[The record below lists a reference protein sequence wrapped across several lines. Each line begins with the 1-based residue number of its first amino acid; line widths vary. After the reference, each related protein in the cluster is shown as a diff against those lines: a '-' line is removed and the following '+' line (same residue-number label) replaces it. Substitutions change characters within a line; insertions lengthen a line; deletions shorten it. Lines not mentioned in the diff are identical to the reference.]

1 MKKSL
6 LFSAVLAGLML
17 GSCSSSDDL
26 AGGNTS
32 ANQDGKGYV
41 AFTINLP
48 SQSGSS
54 SRASNSTNDQFND
67 GMAKEYAVK
76 DATLILFNGGATE
89 GESSFVEAHKLSTT
103 PWTNQNPAD
112 DNITTQSKKIVQK
125 VTKSITNAK
134 ALVILNNNNTLTVG
148 DDGTLKVNG
157 IDFTGTYAEFLKKA
171 DATSGKT
178 LTADGFYMAN
188 APLASNNGGDTAPAT
203 GTTVTTLTDLTDK
216 IYDSESE
223 AQSGTPA
230 EVYVERGVAKVTL
243 NKGTE
248 DKADNGTPAKVDFA
262 ITGWAI
268 DNTNPTTYLV
278 RSTDGF
284 TGWMGYANE
293 KCTTKPYRFVG
304 HTAVADNLYR
314 TYFAKDMNYDTDV
327 AANYLKRVTDADF
340 KDTYGAENPQ
350 YCFENTFDVTHQNEN
365 QTTLVAIKA
374 KLNSGADFYIVGGDQ
389 TTLYTKTGL
398 ENLIKGK
405 FLSVE
410 EAWVKA
416 NAKDAT
422 TTIGGDDL
430 TLTFDKDAAGEI
442 NLTGVTVKPDKLK
455 TPTTAL
461 PTTWLTDVKAA
472 VGSVVCYKNGVSYYT
487 VRIKHFGDDL
497 TPWKNGELGV
507 KPGSVYPDGT
517 SKTAE
522 ENWLG
527 RYGVLRNN
535 WYDIEV
541 TGVKGLGSATIPE
554 LTGTTDD
561 ELESYIAVRINVL
574 SWAKRTQGAVLH

>member
-26 AGGNTS
+26 AGGNTP
-32 ANQDGKGYV
+32 ANQDGNGYV

-54 SRASNSTNDQFND
+54 SRANDVFND
-67 GMAKEYAVK
+67 GMAKEYSVH
-76 DATLILFNGGATE
+76 DAILILFNGGATE
-89 GESSFVEAHKLSTT
+89 GKSSFVEAHTLSTA
-103 PWTNQNPAD
+103 PWQNVGTSD

-134 ALVILNNNNTLTVG
+134 ALVILNNNGTLSVG
-148 DDGTLKVNG
+148 EDGSLKVNNTN
-157 IDFTGTYAEFLKKA
+157 FTGTYAEFLAKTE
-171 DATSGKT
+171 ATNGKT
-178 LTADGFYMAN
+178 LTKDGFYMAN
-188 APLASNNGGDTAPAT
+188 APLANGQGGSVDPT
-203 GTTVTTLTDLTDK
+203 GTTVTTLTDLTGK
-216 IYDSESE
+216 IYDTE
-223 AQSGTPA
+223 AEAKLGTPA
-230 EVYVERGVAKVTL
+230 EVYVERGVVKVTL
-243 NKGTE
+243 NKGE
-248 DKADNGTPAKVDFA
+248 VAKADNGTTDKVDFA
-262 ITGWAI
+262 ISGWAI

-278 RSTDGF
+278 RSTKGF
-284 TGWMGYANE
+284 TDWMGYANAN
-293 KCTTKPYRFVG
+293 CTTNPYRFVG
-304 HTAVADNLYR
+304 HTQIASGLYR
-314 TYFAKDMNYDTDV
+314 TYFAQDMNYDTD
-327 AANYLKRVTDADF
+327 ATGLQRVEEADF
-340 KDTYGAENPQ
+340 KDAYGDANPQ
-350 YCFENTFDVTHQNEN
+350 YCFENTFNVEHQNED

-374 KLNSGADFYIVGGDQ
+374 KLNSGKDFYIVGGDQ
-389 TTLYTKTGL
+389 TTLFDKTQL
-398 ENLIKGK
+398 EKLIKNK

-410 EAWVKA
+410 EGWVKA
-416 NAKDAT
+416 NAKDET
-422 TTIGGDDL
+422 TSIGEDDL

-442 NLTGVTVKPDKLK
+442 NLTDVAVKPEKLK

-472 VGSVVCYKNGVSYYT
+472 VGSVVCYKGGVSYYT

-517 SKTAE
+517 KTAE
-522 ENWLG
+522 NNWLG

-535 WYDIEV
+535 WYDITV
-541 TGVKGLGSATIPE
+541 QDVKGLGSATVPE

-574 SWAKRTQGAVLH
+574 SWAKRTQGAILH

>member
-26 AGGNTS
+26 AGGNTP
-32 ANQDGKGYV
+32 ANQDGNGYV

-54 SRASNSTNDQFND
+54 SRANDVFND
-67 GMAKEYAVK
+67 GMAKEYSVH

-89 GESSFVEAHKLSTT
+89 GKSSFVEAHTLSTA
-103 PWTNQNPAD
+103 PWQNVGTSD

-134 ALVILNNNNTLTVG
+134 ALVILNNNGTLSVG
-148 DDGTLKVNG
+148 EDGSLKVNNTN
-157 IDFTGTYAEFLKKA
+157 FTGNYAEFLAKTE
-171 DATSGKT
+171 ATQNKT
-178 LTADGFYMAN
+178 LTKDGFYMAN
-188 APLASNNGGDTAPAT
+188 APLANGQGGSVDPT
-203 GTTVTTLTDLTDK
+203 GTTVTTLTDLTGK
-216 IYDSESE
+216 IYDTE
-223 AQSGTPA
+223 AEAKLGTSA
-230 EVYVERGVAKVTL
+230 EVYVERGVVKVTL
-243 NKGTE
+243 NKGE
-248 DKADNGTPAKVDFA
+248 VAKADNGTTDKVDFA
-262 ITGWAI
+262 ISGWAI

-278 RSTDGF
+278 RSTKGF
-284 TGWMGYANE
+284 TDWMGYANAN
-293 KCTTKPYRFVG
+293 CTTNPYRFVG
-304 HTAVADNLYR
+304 HTQIASGLYR
-314 TYFAKDMNYDTDV
+314 TYFAQDMNYDTD
-327 AANYLKRVTDADF
+327 ATGLQRVEEADF
-340 KDTYGAENPQ
+340 KDAYGDANPQ
-350 YCFENTFDVTHQNEN
+350 YCFENTFNVEHQNED

-374 KLNSGADFYIVGGDQ
+374 KLNSGKDFYIVGGDQ
-389 TTLYTKTGL
+389 TKLFDKTQL
-398 ENLIKGK
+398 EKLIKNK

-410 EAWVKA
+410 EGWVKA
-416 NAKDAT
+416 NAKDET
-422 TTIGGDDL
+422 TSIGEDDL

-442 NLTGVTVKPDKLK
+442 TLTGVTVKPEKLK
-455 TPTTAL
+455 DSPADL
-461 PTTWLTDVKAA
+461 PANYLDDVKAA

-497 TPWKNGELGV
+497 TPWTNGELGV

-517 SKTAE
+517 KTAE
-522 ENWLG
+522 NNWLG

-535 WYDIEV
+535 WYDITV
-541 TGVKGLGSATIPE
+541 QDVKGLGSATVPE

-574 SWAKRTQGAVLH
+574 SWAKRTQGAILH

>member
-26 AGGNTS
+26 AGGNTP
-32 ANQDGKGYV
+32 ANQDGNGYV

-54 SRASNSTNDQFND
+54 SRANDVFND
-67 GMAKEYAVK
+67 GMAKEYSVH

-89 GESSFVEAHKLSTT
+89 GKSSFVEAHTLSTA
-103 PWTNQNPAD
+103 PWQNVGTSD

-134 ALVILNNNNTLTVG
+134 ALVILNNNGTLSVG
-148 DDGTLKVNG
+148 EDGSLKVNNTN
-157 IDFTGTYAEFLKKA
+157 FTGTYAEFLAKTE
-171 DATSGKT
+171 ATNGKT
-178 LTADGFYMAN
+178 LTKDGFYMTN
-188 APLASNNGGDTAPAT
+188 APLANGQGGSVDPT
-203 GTTVTTLTDLTDK
+203 GTTVTTLTDLTGK
-216 IYDSESE
+216 IYDTE
-223 AQSGTPA
+223 AEAKLGTPA
-230 EVYVERGVAKVTL
+230 EVYVERGVVKVTL
-243 NKGTE
+243 NKGE
-248 DKADNGTPAKVDFA
+248 VAKADNGTTDKVDFA
-262 ITGWAI
+262 ISGWAI

-278 RSTDGF
+278 RSTKGF
-284 TGWMGYANE
+284 TDWMGYANAN
-293 KCTTKPYRFVG
+293 CTTNPYRFVG
-304 HTAVADNLYR
+304 HTQIASGLYR
-314 TYFAKDMNYDTDV
+314 TYFAQDMNYDTD
-327 AANYLKRVTDADF
+327 ATGLQRVEEADF
-340 KDTYGAENPQ
+340 KDAYGDANPQ
-350 YCFENTFDVTHQNEN
+350 YCFENTFNVEHQNED

-374 KLNSGADFYIVGGDQ
+374 KLNSGKDFYIVGGDQ
-389 TTLYTKTGL
+389 TTLFDKTQL
-398 ENLIKGK
+398 EKLIKNK

-410 EAWVKA
+410 EGWVKA
-416 NAKDAT
+416 NAKDET
-422 TTIGGDDL
+422 TSIGEDDL

-442 NLTGVTVKPDKLK
+442 NLTDVAVKPEKLK

-472 VGSVVCYKNGVSYYT
+472 VGSVVCYKGGVSYYT

-517 SKTAE
+517 KTAE
-522 ENWLG
+522 NNWLG

-535 WYDIEV
+535 WYDITV
-541 TGVKGLGSATIPE
+541 QDVKGLGSATVPE

-574 SWAKRTQGAVLH
+574 SWAKRTQGAILH

>member
-26 AGGNTS
+26 AGGNTP
-32 ANQDGKGYV
+32 ANQDGNGYV

-54 SRASNSTNDQFND
+54 SRANDVFND
-67 GMAKEYAVK
+67 GMAKEYSVH

-89 GESSFVEAHKLSTT
+89 GKSSFVEAHTLSTA
-103 PWTNQNPAD
+103 PWQNVGTSD

-134 ALVILNNNNTLTVG
+134 ALVILNNNGTLSVG
-148 DDGTLKVNG
+148 EDGSLKVNNTN
-157 IDFTGTYAEFLKKA
+157 FTGTYAEFLAKTE
-171 DATSGKT
+171 ATNGKT
-178 LTADGFYMAN
+178 LTKDGFYMAN
-188 APLASNNGGDTAPAT
+188 APLANGQGGSVDPT
-203 GTTVTTLTDLTDK
+203 GTTVTTLTDLTGK
-216 IYDSESE
+216 IYDTE
-223 AQSGTPA
+223 AEAKLGTPA
-230 EVYVERGVAKVTL
+230 EVYVERGVVKVTL
-243 NKGTE
+243 NKGE
-248 DKADNGTPAKVDFA
+248 VAKADNGTTDKVDFA
-262 ITGWAI
+262 ISGWAI

-278 RSTDGF
+278 RSTKGF
-284 TGWMGYANE
+284 TDWMGYANAN
-293 KCTTKPYRFVG
+293 CTTNPYRFVG
-304 HTAVADNLYR
+304 HTQIASGLYR
-314 TYFAKDMNYDTDV
+314 TYFAQDMNYDTD
-327 AANYLKRVTDADF
+327 ATGLQRVEEADF
-340 KDTYGAENPQ
+340 KDAYGDANPQ
-350 YCFENTFDVTHQNEN
+350 YCFENTFNVEHQNED

-374 KLNSGADFYIVGGDQ
+374 KLNSGKDFYIVGGDQ
-389 TTLYTKTGL
+389 TTLFDKTQL
-398 ENLIKGK
+398 EKLIKNK

-410 EAWVKA
+410 EGWVKA
-416 NAKDAT
+416 NAKDET
-422 TTIGGDDL
+422 TSIGEDDL

-442 NLTGVTVKPDKLK
+442 NLTDVAVKPEKLK

-461 PTTWLTDVKAA
+461 PMTWLTDVKAA
-472 VGSVVCYKNGVSYYT
+472 VGSVVCYKGGVSYYT

-517 SKTAE
+517 KTAE
-522 ENWLG
+522 NNWLG

-535 WYDIEV
+535 WYDITVED
-541 TGVKGLGSATIPE
+541 VKGLGSATVPE

-574 SWAKRTQGAVLH
+574 SWAKRTQGAILH

>member
-26 AGGNTS
+26 AGGNTP
-32 ANQDGKGYV
+32 ANQDGNGYV

-54 SRASNSTNDQFND
+54 SRANDVFND
-67 GMAKEYAVK
+67 GMAKEYSVH

-89 GESSFVEAHKLSTT
+89 GKSSFVEAHTLSTA
-103 PWTNQNPAD
+103 PWQNVGTSD

-134 ALVILNNNNTLTVG
+134 ALVILNNNGTLSVG
-148 DDGTLKVNG
+148 EDGSLKVNNTN
-157 IDFTGTYAEFLKKA
+157 FTGTYAEFLAKTE
-171 DATSGKT
+171 ATNGKT
-178 LTADGFYMAN
+178 LTKDGFYMAN
-188 APLASNNGGDTAPAT
+188 APLANGQGGSVDPT
-203 GTTVTTLTDLTDK
+203 GTTVTTLTDLTGK
-216 IYDSESE
+216 IYDTE
-223 AQSGTPA
+223 AEAKLGTPA
-230 EVYVERGVAKVTL
+230 EVYVERGVVKVTL
-243 NKGTE
+243 NKGE
-248 DKADNGTPAKVDFA
+248 VAKADNGTTDKVDFA
-262 ITGWAI
+262 ISGWAI

-278 RSTDGF
+278 RSTKGF
-284 TGWMGYANE
+284 TDWMGYANAN
-293 KCTTKPYRFVG
+293 CTTNPYRFVG
-304 HTAVADNLYR
+304 HTQIASGLYR
-314 TYFAKDMNYDTDV
+314 TYFAQDMNYDTD
-327 AANYLKRVTDADF
+327 ATGLQRVEEADF
-340 KDTYGAENPQ
+340 KDAYGDANPQ
-350 YCFENTFDVTHQNEN
+350 YCFENTFNVEHQNED

-374 KLNSGADFYIVGGDQ
+374 KLNSGKDFYIVGGDQ
-389 TTLYTKTGL
+389 TTLFDKTQL
-398 ENLIKGK
+398 EKLIKNK

-410 EAWVKA
+410 EGWVKA
-416 NAKDAT
+416 NAKDET
-422 TTIGGDDL
+422 TSIGEDDL

-442 NLTGVTVKPDKLK
+442 TLTDVAVKPEKLK

-461 PTTWLTDVKAA
+461 PTSWLTDVKAA
-472 VGSVVCYKNGVSYYT
+472 VGSVVCYKGGVSYYT

-517 SKTAE
+517 KTAE
-522 ENWLG
+522 NNWLG

-535 WYDIEV
+535 WYDITVED
-541 TGVKGLGSATIPE
+541 VKGLGSATVPE

-574 SWAKRTQGAVLH
+574 SWAKRTQGAILH

>member
-26 AGGNTS
+26 AGGNTP
-32 ANQDGKGYV
+32 ANQDGNGYV

-54 SRASNSTNDQFND
+54 SRANDVFND
-67 GMAKEYAVK
+67 GMAKEYSVQ

-89 GESSFVEAHKLSTT
+89 GKSSFVEAHKLSTA
-103 PWTNQNPAD
+103 PWQNVGTSD

-134 ALVILNNNNTLTVG
+134 ALVILNNNGTLSVG
-148 DDGTLKVNG
+148 EDGSLKVNNTN
-157 IDFTGTYAEFLKKA
+157 FTGTYAEFLAKTE
-171 DATSGKT
+171 ATQNKT
-178 LTADGFYMAN
+178 LTKDGFYMAN
-188 APLASNNGGDTAPAT
+188 APLANGQGGSVDPT
-203 GTTVTTLTDLTDK
+203 GTTVTTLTDLTGK
-216 IYDSESE
+216 IYDTE
-223 AQSGTPA
+223 AEAKLGTPA
-230 EVYVERGVAKVTL
+230 EVYVERGVVKVTL
-243 NKGTE
+243 NKGE
-248 DKADNGTPAKVDFA
+248 VAKADNGTTDKVDFA
-262 ITGWAI
+262 ISGWAI

-278 RSTDGF
+278 RSTKGF
-284 TGWMGYANE
+284 TDWMGYANAN
-293 KCTTKPYRFVG
+293 CTTNPYRFVG
-304 HTAVADNLYR
+304 HTQIASGLYR
-314 TYFAKDMNYDTDV
+314 TYFAQDMNYDTD
-327 AANYLKRVTDADF
+327 ATGLQRVEEADF
-340 KDTYGAENPQ
+340 KDAYGDANPQ
-350 YCFENTFDVTHQNEN
+350 YCFENTFNVEHQNED

-374 KLNSGADFYIVGGDQ
+374 KLNSGKDFYIVGGDQ
-389 TTLYTKTGL
+389 TTLFDKTQL
-398 ENLIKGK
+398 EKLIKNK

-410 EAWVKA
+410 EGWVNA
-416 NAKDAT
+416 NAKNET
-422 TTIGGDDL
+422 TSIGEDDL

-442 NLTGVTVKPDKLK
+442 TLTDVAVKPEKLK

-472 VGSVVCYKNGVSYYT
+472 VGSVVCYKGGVSYYT

-517 SKTAE
+517 KTAE
-522 ENWLG
+522 NNWLG

-535 WYDIEV
+535 WYDITVED
-541 TGVKGLGSATIPE
+541 VKGLGSATVPE

-574 SWAKRTQGAVLH
+574 SWAKRTQGAILH

>member
-26 AGGNTS
+26 AGGNTP
-32 ANQDGKGYV
+32 ANQDGNGYV

-54 SRASNSTNDQFND
+54 SRANDVFND
-67 GMAKEYAVK
+67 GMAKEYSVH
-76 DATLILFNGGATE
+76 DATLILFNGGDTE
-89 GESSFVEAHKLSTT
+89 GKSSFVEAHTLSTA
-103 PWTNQNPAD
+103 PWQNVGTSD

-134 ALVILNNNNTLTVG
+134 ALVILNNNGTLSVG
-148 DDGTLKVNG
+148 EDGSLKVNNTN
-157 IDFTGTYAEFLKKA
+157 FTGTYAEFLAKTE
-171 DATSGKT
+171 ATQNKT
-178 LTADGFYMAN
+178 LTKDGFYMAN
-188 APLASNNGGDTAPAT
+188 APLANGQGGSVDPT
-203 GTTVTTLTDLTDK
+203 GTTVTTLTDLTGK
-216 IYDSESE
+216 IYDTE
-223 AQSGTPA
+223 AEAKLGTPA
-230 EVYVERGVAKVTL
+230 EVYVERGVVKVTL
-243 NKGTE
+243 NKGE
-248 DKADNGTPAKVDFA
+248 VAKADNGTTDKVDFA
-262 ITGWAI
+262 ISGWAI

-278 RSTDGF
+278 RSTKGF
-284 TGWMGYANE
+284 TDWMGYANAN
-293 KCTTKPYRFVG
+293 CTTNPYRFVG
-304 HTAVADNLYR
+304 HTQIASGLYR
-314 TYFAKDMNYDTDV
+314 TYFAQDMNYDTD
-327 AANYLKRVTDADF
+327 ATGLQRVEEADF
-340 KDTYGAENPQ
+340 KDAYGDANPQ
-350 YCFENTFDVTHQNEN
+350 YCFENTFNVEHQNED

-374 KLNSGADFYIVGGDQ
+374 KLNSGKDFYIVGGDQ
-389 TTLYTKTGL
+389 TTLFDKTQL
-398 ENLIKGK
+398 EKLIKNK

-410 EAWVKA
+410 EGWVKA
-416 NAKDAT
+416 NAKNET
-422 TTIGGDDL
+422 TSIGEDDL

-442 NLTGVTVKPDKLK
+442 TLTDVAVKPEKLK

-472 VGSVVCYKNGVSYYT
+472 VGSVVCYKGGVSYYT

-517 SKTAE
+517 KTAE
-522 ENWLG
+522 NNWLG

-535 WYDIEV
+535 WYDITVED
-541 TGVKGLGSATIPE
+541 VKGLGSATVPE

-574 SWAKRTQGAVLH
+574 SWAKRTQGAILH

>member
-26 AGGNTS
+26 AGGNTPVS
-32 ANQDGKGYV
+32 QDGNGYV

-54 SRASNSTNDQFND
+54 SRANDVFND
-67 GMAKEYAVK
+67 GMAKEYSVH
-76 DATLILFNGGATE
+76 DATLILFTGGATE
-89 GESSFVEAHKLSTT
+89 GKSSFVEAHTLSTA
-103 PWTNQNPAD
+103 PWQNVGTSD

-134 ALVILNNNNTLTVG
+134 ALVILNNNGTLSVG
-148 DDGTLKVNG
+148 EDGSLKVNNTN
-157 IDFTGTYAEFLKKA
+157 FTGTYAEFLAKT
-171 DATSGKT
+171 DATNGKT
-178 LTADGFYMAN
+178 LTKDGFYMAN
-188 APLASNNGGDTAPAT
+188 APLANSQGGSVVPAA

-216 IYDSESE
+216 IYDTE
-223 AQSGTPA
+223 AEAKLGTPA

-243 NKGTE
+243 NKGNVA
-248 DKADNGTPAKVDFA
+248 KADNGTTDRVDFA
-262 ITGWAI
+262 ISGWAI

-278 RSTDGF
+278 RSTKGF
-284 TGWMGYANE
+284 TDWMGYANE
-293 KCTTKPYRFVG
+293 KCTTNPYRFVG
-304 HTAVADNLYR
+304 HTQIASGLYR
-314 TYFAKDMNYDTDV
+314 TYFAQDMNYDTD
-327 AANYLKRVTDADF
+327 ATGLQRAEEADF
-340 KDTYGAENPQ
+340 KDAYGDENPQ
-350 YCFENTFDVTHQNEN
+350 YCFENTFNVKHQNEN

-374 KLNSGADFYIVGGDQ
+374 KLNNGNDFYIVGGDQ
-389 TTLYTKTGL
+389 TTLFDKTQL
-398 ENLIKGK
+398 EKLIKNK

-410 EAWVKA
+410 EGWIKA
-416 NAKDAT
+416 NAKNET
-422 TTIGGDDL
+422 TSIGEGDL

-442 NLTGVTVKPDKLK
+442 NLTEVSVEESKLK
-455 TPTTAL
+455 SGHALL
-461 PTTWLTDVKAA
+461 PTTYLEDVKAA
-472 VGSVVCYKNGVSYYT
+472 VGSIVCYKNGTSYYT

-497 TPWKNGELGV
+497 TPWENGELGV

-517 SKTAE
+517 KTAE
-522 ENWLG
+522 NNWLG

-535 WYDIEV
+535 WYDITVED
-541 TGVKGLGSATIPE
+541 VKGLGSATVPE

-574 SWAKRTQGAVLH
+574 SWAKRTQGAILH

>member
-26 AGGNTS
+26 AGGNTPAS
-32 ANQDGKGYV
+32 QDGNGYV

-54 SRASNSTNDQFND
+54 SRANDDFND
-67 GMAKEYAVK
+67 GMAKEYSVH
-76 DATLILFNGGATE
+76 DATLILFNGSDTE
-89 GESSFVEAHKLSTT
+89 GKSSFVEAHTLSTA
-103 PWTNQNPAD
+103 PWKNVGTST
-112 DNITTQSKKIVQK
+112 DNITTQSTKIVQK

-134 ALVILNNNNTLTVG
+134 ALVILNNNGTLNVG
-148 DDGTLKVNG
+148 DDGSLTVNG
-157 IDFTGTYAEFLKKA
+157 TKFEGTYSEFLTKTE
-171 DATSGKT
+171 ATQNKT
-178 LTADGFYMAN
+178 LTKDGFYMAN
-188 APLASNNGGDTAPAT
+188 APLANGQGGSVDPT
-203 GTTVTTLTDLTDK
+203 GTTVTTLTDLTNK
-216 IYDSESE
+216 IYDTE
-223 AQSGTPA
+223 AEAKLGTPA
-230 EVYVERGVAKVTL
+230 EVYVERGVVKVTL
-243 NKGTE
+243 NKGE
-248 DKADNGTPAKVDFA
+248 VAKADNGTTGKVDFD
-262 ITGWAI
+262 ISGWAI

-278 RSTDGF
+278 RSTKGF
-284 TGWMGYANE
+284 TDWMGYANE
-293 KCTTKPYRFVG
+293 KCTTNPYRFVG
-304 HTAVADNLYR
+304 HTEIASGLYR
-314 TYFAKDMNYDTDV
+314 TYFAKDMNYDTEV
-327 AANYLKRVTDADF
+327 PANYLKRVTDADF

-350 YCFENTFDVTHQNEN
+350 YCFENTFDVKHQNEN

-389 TTLYTKTGL
+389 TTLYTKTEL
-398 ENLIKGK
+398 ENLIKSK

-410 EAWVKA
+410 EAWIKN

-422 TTIGGDDL
+422 TTISGDDL

-442 NLTGVTVKPDKLK
+442 NLTNVAVKPEKLK

-472 VGSVVCYKNGVSYYT
+472 VGSVVCYKGGVSYYT

-507 KPGSVYPDGT
+507 KPGSVYPDGI

-574 SWAKRTQGAVLH
+574 SWTKRTQGAVLH

>member
-6 LFSAVLAGLML
+6 LFSTVLAGLML

-26 AGGNTS
+26 AGGNTP
-32 ANQDGKGYV
+32 ANQDGNGYV

-54 SRASNSTNDQFND
+54 SRANDVFND
-67 GMAKEYAVK
+67 GMAKEYSVH

-89 GESSFVEAHKLSTT
+89 GKSSFVEAHKLSTA
-103 PWTNQNPAD
+103 PWQNVGTSD

-134 ALVILNNNNTLTVG
+134 ALVILNNNGTLSVG
-148 DDGTLKVNG
+148 EDGSLKVNNTN
-157 IDFTGTYAEFLKKA
+157 FTGTYAEFLAKTE
-171 DATSGKT
+171 ATQNKT
-178 LTADGFYMAN
+178 LTKDGFYMAN
-188 APLASNNGGDTAPAT
+188 APLANGQGGSVDPT
-203 GTTVTTLTDLTDK
+203 GTTVTTLTDLTGK
-216 IYDSESE
+216 IYDTE
-223 AQSGTPA
+223 AEAKLGTPA
-230 EVYVERGVAKVTL
+230 EVYVERGVVKVTL
-243 NKGTE
+243 NKGE
-248 DKADNGTPAKVDFA
+248 VAKADNGTTDKVDFA
-262 ITGWAI
+262 ISGWAI

-278 RSTDGF
+278 RSTKGF
-284 TGWMGYANE
+284 TDWMGYANAN
-293 KCTTKPYRFVG
+293 CTTNPYRFVG
-304 HTAVADNLYR
+304 HTQIASGLYR
-314 TYFAKDMNYDTDV
+314 TYFAQDMNYDTD
-327 AANYLKRVTDADF
+327 ATGLQRVEEADF
-340 KDTYGAENPQ
+340 KDAYGDANPQ
-350 YCFENTFDVTHQNEN
+350 YCFENTFNVEHQNED

-374 KLNSGADFYIVGGDQ
+374 KLNSGKDFYIVGGDQ
-389 TTLYTKTGL
+389 TTLFDKTQL
-398 ENLIKGK
+398 EKLIKNK

-410 EAWVKA
+410 EGWVKA
-416 NAKDAT
+416 NAKNET
-422 TTIGGDDL
+422 TSIGEDDL

-442 NLTGVTVKPDKLK
+442 TLTDVAVKPEKLK

-472 VGSVVCYKNGVSYYT
+472 VGSVVCYKGGVSYYT

-517 SKTAE
+517 KTAE
-522 ENWLG
+522 NNWLG

-535 WYDIEV
+535 WYDITVED
-541 TGVKGLGSATIPE
+541 VKGLGSATVPE

-574 SWAKRTQGAVLH
+574 SWAKRTQGAILH